1 MPARI
6 GGIARSKRVVILI
19 LLSRLLLDASA
30 PDAASV
36 GRRGGRYAI
45 WRKLVNGTI
54 VDGAGV
60 RGACATCRP
69 AAGIDTL
76 STMRAVVAL

>member
-19 LLSRLLLDASA
+19 LLSRLLLER
-30 PDAASV
+30 PV

-45 WRKLVNGTI
+45 RRRLVNGTNQ
-54 VDGAGV
+54 DRPGV
-60 RGACATCRP
+60 RGTRATCRP
-69 AAGIDTL
+69 AAGIDTM